1 LTAGVFTADNNNYVR
16 GYVQSW
22 NLTIEQRL
30 GGWTA
35 SAGYVATRSIDPISA
50 LNLNWSNIGTGT
62 GGQILNMLNRRTAVT
77 NTIGTMGG
85 NKYDSLQARAEHRF
99 ASGYQFSATYTFAKG
114 LGYSSQVG
122 IPAYYRLNYGNMGSV
137 ARNTLGLTLIADT
150 PFGKGKHWMQDGVGS
165 KLLGGWQLNAIS
177 TLRSGTPFTVTASN
191 TTLNAVASSQFG
203 DCLSTPQQVRN
214 IYQWYNP
221 SAFAAPSAGRFG
233 TCGTNNLWGPGL
245 INLDLGLDRG
255 FPVTERIQ
263 VKFRAE
269 MFNATNTV
277 HHSNPNGNISS
288 GTFMQAL
295 GIANTGREGI
305 DERAFRFSLRV
316 AF

>member
-1 LTAGVFTADNNNYVR
+1 
-16 GYVQSW
+16 
-22 NLTIEQRL
+22 
-30 GGWTA
+30 
-35 SAGYVATRSIDPISA
+35 
-50 LNLNWSNIGTGT
+50 
-62 GGQILNMLNRRTAVT
+62 
-77 NTIGTMGG
+77 
-85 NKYDSLQARAEHRF
+85 
-99 ASGYQFSATYTFAKG
+99 
-114 LGYSSQVG
+114 
-122 IPAYYRLNYGNMGSV
+122 
-137 ARNTLGLTLIADT
+137 
-150 PFGKGKHWMQDGVGS
+150 MQDGIGS
-165 KLLGGWQLNAIS
+165 KILGGWQLNAIS

-191 TTLNAVASSQFG
+191 TTLNAVASNQFG
-203 DCLSTPQQVRN
+203 DCLSTPQQIGN

-255 FPVTERIQ
+255 FNVTERVG

-305 DERAFRFSLRV
+305 DERTFRFSLRL